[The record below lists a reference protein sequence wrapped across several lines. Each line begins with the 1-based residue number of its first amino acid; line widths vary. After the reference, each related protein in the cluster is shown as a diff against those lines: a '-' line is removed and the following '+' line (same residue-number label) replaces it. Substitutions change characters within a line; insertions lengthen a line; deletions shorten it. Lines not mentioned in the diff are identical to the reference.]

1 MTNYSFDNINN
12 NLESLTEELARWSN
26 KDPTQKK
33 GYNSKCKVC
42 TSKYLDEIEELREE
56 GHTLEEIKD
65 ILNLDLSIMS
75 LSRHFSKHYPKNQR
89 YKLKQQI
96 LLLENIREAYIKY
109 PYLEKYFKSKPLE
122 YLERFNSK
130 DGFCLDG
137 FRLCPMLEAGTVSNC
152 QDNITDIISSTS
164 HKIDKALESLYF
176 TSRDERVNQ
185 ITIEGLQLQN
195 LCLRCKENINSNR
208 LNLLEKIITYNFL
221 GIPIEDQE
229 LYFNLLTFD
238 GNKEEFITN
247 LGDIKG
253 KIPQSTSHAKNLRDS
268 L

>member
-1 MTNYSFDNINN
+1 MTNYSFDNINK
-12 NLESLTEELARWSN
+12 NLEDLTNELARYSN
-26 KDPTQKK
+26 KDPSQKV

-56 GHTLEEIKD
+56 GHTLEEIKEE
-65 ILNLDLSIMS
+65 LELDLSIMS

-96 LLLENIREAYIKY
+96 LLLENIKEAYIKY

-122 YLERFNSK
+122 YLERFNN
-130 DGFCLDG
+130 DNGFCLDG

-152 QDNITDIISSTS
+152 QDNIKNIIAKTRQD
-164 HKIDKALESLYF
+164 IDKALQSLYF
-176 TSRDERVNQ
+176 SSRDERVNQ
-185 ITIEGLQLQN
+185 IKIDNLQLQN
-195 LCLRCKENINSNR
+195 LCLRCKEDINSNR

-221 GIPIEDQE
+221 EIPIEDQE

-238 GNKEEFITN
+238 GNKEDFITR
-247 LGDIKG
+247 LGEIKG
-253 KIPQSTSHAKNLRDS
+253 KIPQSK
-268 L
+268 